1 MTDTNSPE
9 YMRKLMESVE
19 LDEFFGSTKPAG
31 DWKWF
36 IRVEYKDKTIDDQGP
51 FETEEEA
58 KERKMEI
65 AMQHDHDRTSHQLK
79 RIRILQRQADWLE
92 IPAPQRK

>member
-19 LDEFFGSTKPAG
+19 LDEFFGSTKSAG
-31 DWKWF
+31 DRKWF
-36 IRVEYKDKTIDDQGP
+36 IRIEYKDKTIDDQGP
-51 FETEEEA
+51 FESEEAAEEA
-58 KERKMEI
+58 KMKAAME
-65 AMQHDHDRTSHQLK
+65 HDHDRTGGELK
-79 RIRILQRQADWLE
+79 NIRVLQRQPDWLE